1 MLVVVPRRPASCW
14 ASSITSMVYMRCG
27 LCMCVYF
34 DSELP
39 ARSATDEPVQ
49 WRFRAEIAHGRT
61 ELGGCTYLVVFVV
74 KCYSMR
80 AGLHGDMN
88 VSLIMSGLT

>member
-1 MLVVVPRRPASCW
+1 
-14 ASSITSMVYMRCG
+14 
-27 LCMCVYF
+27 MCVYF
-34 DSELP
+34 DSVWP
-39 ARSATDEPVQ
+39 AQSATDEPVQ

-80 AGLHGDMN
+80 AGLHGDMVAATADN
-88 VSLIMSGLT
+88 STKNISMENMDQGR